1 VVRRP
6 DTVLP
11 PEGRV
16 AVVWELVAL
25 LALLAVVVATHDA
38 SVALVGASLVVPLLV
53 RGSGQAA
60 RVVAVLAAP
69 VPRFSGAGRRPS
81 APSPSAPTFASWPP
95 AARGGSPRPP
105 CAAAVR

>member
-1 VVRRP
+1 MDPRS
-6 DTVLP
+6 DAVLP
-11 PEGRV
+11 PTGV
-16 AVVWELVAL
+16 AVLWELFAL
-25 LALLAVVVATHDA
+25 LGLLAVAVATHDA
-38 SVALVGASLVVPLLV
+38 SVVLVGACLAVPLLV

-69 VPRFSGAGRRPS
+69 LLGVAGPGRRPS
-81 APSPSAPTFASWPP
+81 VPSPSAPTFASWPP